1 MSPANTNSQRVDEVD
16 NFDDQWAIFLR
27 EHGLTT
33 SKDVVKKVAEQVANG
48 LPVYRLYS
56 GKSGPPVAAKDTV
69 RKIER
74 KIKDGKLNS
83 LLQHWGF
90 MQLEK
95 GEEDLMQMAHLRALR
110 GFLQKQAATRSSFPV
125 PETPSSNMGQL
136 LLEVLY
142 FGCTNSKWLGSTGW
156 VSLPITKRI
165 RNHCQQHR
173 LWKNIDEWN
182 RKNIQYNILRAK
194 IANKLVGDFRRKQ
207 PYPENTLLHAQE
219 AIFLLQTFD
228 WLAGQLLGSVP
239 SLPEPIKL
247 PDDASGEGIPT
258 NTVSIHSETWLR
270 KALKRWGNSKDI
282 RSVVHQYHYLQIL
295 GETIRKDMMEIDE
308 NTLAQGVCPDCPKAK
323 PKQESKS

>member
-16 NFDDQWAIFLR
+16 NLDDQWAGFLR
-27 EHGLTT
+27 AHGLTT
-33 SKDVVKKVAEQVANG
+33 SEDVVKKVAEQVAKG

-56 GKSGPPVAAKDTV
+56 GKLGPPLAAKDTV

-74 KIKDGKLNS
+74 KIKDGELNS

-90 MQLEK
+90 MQLGE

-110 GFLQKQAATRSSFPV
+110 GFLQKQAATRSFFPV
-125 PETPSSNMGQL
+125 PETPSSHMYEL
-136 LLEVLY
+136 LLQVLF
-142 FGCTNSKWLGSTGW
+142 FGCTNSWWPGSTGW
-156 VSLPITKRI
+156 ISLPITKRI

-207 PYPENTLLHAQE
+207 PYPENLTLHGQE
-219 AIFLLQTFD
+219 AIFLLETFD

-239 SLPEPIKL
+239 SLPESIKL
-247 PDDASGEGIPT
+247 SDDASGEGTPT
-258 NTVSIHSETWLR
+258 NTVSIYSETWLR
-270 KALKRWGNSKDI
+270 KALRRWENSKDI
-282 RSVVHQYHYLQIL
+282 RSVVHLYHYLQIL

>member
-1 MSPANTNSQRVDEVD
+1 MSPANINSQRVDEVD

-27 EHGLTT
+27 GHGLTT

-56 GKSGPPVAAKDTV
+56 DKSGPPVAAKDTV

-74 KIKDGKLNS
+74 MIKDGKLNP
-83 LLQHWGF
+83 LLQYWGF
-90 MQLEK
+90 KQLEK
-95 GEEDLMQMAHLRALR
+95 GEEDLTQMAHLRALR
-110 GFLQKQAATRSSFPV
+110 GFLQKQAATGSSCLV
-125 PETPSSNMGQL
+125 PEMPSSNMREL
-136 LLEVLY
+136 LLQALC
-142 FGCTNSKWLGSTGW
+142 FGYANSKWLGSPGW

-173 LWKNIDEWN
+173 LWNNIDEWN
-182 RKNIQYNILRAK
+182 RKNMEYNTLRAK
-194 IANKLVGDFRRKQ
+194 IATKLVRDYRRKQ
-207 PYPENTLLHAQE
+207 PHAENILLDGQE
-219 AIFLLQTFD
+219 AIFLLETFD

-239 SLPEPIKL
+239 SFPKPIKL

-270 KALKRWGNSKDI
+270 KALKRWEKSEDI
-282 RSVVHQYHYLQIL
+282 RSVVHLYNYLQIL
-295 GETIRKDMMEIDE
+295 GETIRKDMMQIDE

-323 PKQESKS
+323 PKQESRS